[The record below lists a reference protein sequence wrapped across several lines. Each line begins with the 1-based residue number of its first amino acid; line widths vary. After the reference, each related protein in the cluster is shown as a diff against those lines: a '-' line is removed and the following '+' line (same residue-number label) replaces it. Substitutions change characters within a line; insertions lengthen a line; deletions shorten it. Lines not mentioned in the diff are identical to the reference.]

1 MSIHSSR
8 LEGILLIEPKLFK
21 DERGFFME
29 AYNKR
34 LFHLHGI
41 TEDFV
46 QDNHS
51 LSKQIGTLRGLHYQL
66 PPKAQ
71 AKLIR
76 VTKGAIYD
84 VVVDLRQDSPTFGKW
99 EGFML
104 SAENKKQLFIP
115 KGFAHGFCTLMKDTE
130 VQYKVD
136 EFYSPEHDRGIR
148 WNDPHLAID
157 WPVSVPFLSSK
168 DAAHPFFTE
177 AEL

>member
-1 MSIHSSR
+1 MSIHSSK

-29 AYNKR
+29 VYHKN
-34 LFHLHGI
+34 LFHEHGI
-41 TEDFV
+41 KEEFV

-51 LSKQIGTLRGLHYQL
+51 LLKQIGTLRGLHYQRA
-66 PPKAQ
+66 PKAQ
-71 AKLIR
+71 AKIIR
-76 VTKGAIYD
+76 VTKGAIYN
-84 VVVDLRQDSPTFGKW
+84 VVVDLRQDSQTFGKW

-115 KGFAHGFCTLMKDTE
+115 KGFANGFCTLMKDTE

-136 EFYSPEHDRGIR
+136 EYYSPNHDRGIR

-157 WPVSVPFLSSK
+157 WPVSVPVLSLR
-168 DAAHPFFTE
+168 DEAHPFFTE
-177 AEL
+177 ADL